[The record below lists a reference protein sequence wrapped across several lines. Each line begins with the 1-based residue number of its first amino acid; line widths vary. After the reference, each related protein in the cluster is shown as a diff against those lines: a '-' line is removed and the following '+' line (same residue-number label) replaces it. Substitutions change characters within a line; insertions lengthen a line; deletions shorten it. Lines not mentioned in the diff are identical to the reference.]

1 MSTIS
6 TMTDFTTFCV
16 GHQAH
21 KTAPTKSPR
30 NTWITPQTPCTIS
43 PSNYRSHSN
52 NLWRID
58 SKCQSPHIPSLYMAH
73 IHFTRRNTM
82 PTSALNLS
90 TTLPTPH
97 QHQQPDGPICAPK
110 SKASAA
116 ESEPHTTSSPTQA
129 PTTNT
134 GSTQFVTHFI

>member
-6 TMTDFTTFCV
+6 TMTDFTTFCA

-21 KTAPTKSPR
+21 KNAPTKSSHH
-30 NTWITPQTPCTIS
+30 TWITPQTPCTIS
-43 PSNYRSHSN
+43 RSNYRSPSN
-52 NLWRID
+52 NLWLQN
-58 SKCQSPHIPSLYMAH
+58 SKCLSPHIPSLYMAH

-90 TTLPTPH
+90 TPRQPTP
-97 QHQQPDGPICAPK
+97 HQQPDGPICAPK